1 MLHGKKTKIV
11 LYTYDSILID
21 VAKEDIKTLLPKIKQ
36 ELEADGF
43 PTRISVGEN
52 YGALVKK

>member
-1 MLHGKKTKIV
+1 L
-11 LYTYDSILID
+11 LD

-36 ELEADGF
+36 ELEANGF
-43 PTRISVGEN
+43 PTRMSVGEN